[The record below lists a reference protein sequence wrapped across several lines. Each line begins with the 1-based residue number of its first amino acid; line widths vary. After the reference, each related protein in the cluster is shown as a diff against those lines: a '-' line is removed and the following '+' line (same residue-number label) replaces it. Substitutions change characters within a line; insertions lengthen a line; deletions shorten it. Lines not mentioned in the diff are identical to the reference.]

1 MPGSLAARGRSPN
14 IQFNI
19 NGERSVSIS
28 DVKRKYKG
36 NEVDW
41 ISEIRKMTP
50 RSQIQAKEY
59 IENVLK
65 PKSAYTEETLEQNLV
80 IDQENESY

>member
-1 MPGSLAARGRSPN
+1 MPGSLPARGRSPN

-19 NGERSVSIS
+19 DGERSVSIS

-59 IENVLK
+59 IENVLN

-80 IDQENESY
+80 IDQENEYY

>member
-1 MPGSLAARGRSPN
+1 
-14 IQFNI
+14 
-19 NGERSVSIS
+19 
-28 DVKRKYKG
+28 
-36 NEVDW
+36 
-41 ISEIRKMTP
+41 MTP

-65 PKSAYTEETLEQNLV
+65 PKSAYTEEILELNLV